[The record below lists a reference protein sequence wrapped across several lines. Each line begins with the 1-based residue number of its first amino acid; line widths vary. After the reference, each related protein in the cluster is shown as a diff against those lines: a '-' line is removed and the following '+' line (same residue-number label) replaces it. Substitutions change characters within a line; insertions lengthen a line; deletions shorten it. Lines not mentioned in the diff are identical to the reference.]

1 MQISPCCLV
10 LKLEIQKNI
19 FPWTR
24 QQGLICTVNK
34 RILKWRPF
42 WNKVYG
48 VSTWKLSCFRSIL
61 RGEIWKRNNQHFFWV
76 CVWKKLGQQ
85 NYMITVKLSFSKST
99 IFKMIFIQTKREAG
113 VFKFMQFEE
122 RCRKAPFSWRFIL
135 DSKRRCRNKA
145 GFSNFSSKWRR
156 DVVLNVEGLNI
167 YPLMRDEYWKSIV
180 HT

>member
-1 MQISPCCLV
+1 MRH
-10 LKLEIQKNI
+10 
-19 FPWTR
+19 W
-24 QQGLICTVNK
+24 
-34 RILKWRPF
+34 WPF

-61 RGEIWKRNNQHFFWV
+61 RGEIWKRIFYSENSSNVFCPQYAGEIWKRNNQHFFWV